1 MGKSVKRDI
10 YLARAISKSDKDQQ
24 QLMKFLAISPYSQH
38 KKMAKAMLDEVQKL
52 REQNSPTEA

>member
-1 MGKSVKRDI
+1 MGKSVNREI
-10 YLARAISKSDKDQQ
+10 YLSRAISKSGKDQQ
-24 QLMKFLAISPYSQH
+24 ELMKFLAISPYKQH

>member
-1 MGKSVKRDI
+1 MGKSLNMEI
-10 YLARAISKSDKDQQ
+10 YLSRAISKSGKDQQ
-24 QLMKFLAISPYSQH
+24 ELMKFLAISPYKQH